1 MRVPDKTPASCCD
14 RRSTLRAVAIEGI
27 CTALAASNVLAAS
40 HAARQIRLRRARFCR
55 RDIIVTVRL
64 YTPSLLDNLVLSI
77 IDEKPRHGFGVA
89 KELQGDESLSA
100 LINVRRPLI
109 YRSLNSLRD
118 GGLIRESKTE
128 AGDQGSQRTVY
139 KATIRGSRMTKA
151 WLSSTVD
158 HPRDARLE
166 LLAKFV
172 LRTRRGLSNRSL
184 ATKQRSEFLKIASDL
199 NQAVKLASP
208 DARLVALWRYESV
221 NAMIRLLNSV
231 AA

>member
-1 MRVPDKTPASCCD
+1 MLC
-14 RRSTLRAVAIEGI
+14 AVADDGNIN
-27 CTALAASNVLAAS
+27 ALAARTAAT
-40 HAARQIRLRRARFCR
+40 QTGIRRALPCFRVT
-55 RDIIVTVRL
+55 IVTVRL

-89 KELQGDESLSA
+89 KELQADESLSA

-109 YRSLNSLRD
+109 YRSLNTLRD

-128 AGDQGSQRTVY
+128 DGDQGSRRTVY
-139 KATIRGSRMTKA
+139 TTTARGSRSTKA
-151 WLSSTVD
+151 WLGSTVE

-166 LLAKFV
+166 LLTKFV

-184 ATKQRSEFLKIASDL
+184 ATKQRSQFLKIATDF
-199 NQAVKLASP
+199 NRAVKLASP

>member
-1 MRVPDKTPASCCD
+1 MEIVRVPDRALAFCCGTC
-14 RRSTLRAVAIEGI
+14 SMLCAVAVDGNSKALTARTAATQNGI
-27 CTALAASNVLAAS
+27 
-40 HAARQIRLRRARFCR
+40 RRALPCFCVT
-55 RDIIVTVRL
+55 IVTVRL

-89 KELQGDESLSA
+89 KELHADESLSA

-109 YRSLNSLRD
+109 YRSLKTLRD

-128 AGDQGSQRTVY
+128 AGDQGSRRTVY
-139 KATIRGSRMTKA
+139 TATALGSRATKA
-151 WLSSTVD
+151 WLGSTVE

-184 ATKQRSEFLKIASDL
+184 AKKQRSQFLKIAADL
-199 NQAVKLASP
+199 NRAVKLASP

>member
-1 MRVPDKTPASCCD
+1 MLT
-14 RRSTLRAVAIEGI
+14 
-27 CTALAASNVLAAS
+27 AS
-40 HAARQIRLRRARFCR
+40 HAATETAMRRALSCR
-55 RDIIVTVRL
+55 RGIIVTVRL

-89 KELQGDESLSA
+89 KDLQGDESLSA

-128 AGDQGSQRTVY
+128 AGDQGSRRTVY
-139 KATIRGSRMTKA
+139 KVTARGSRMTKT
-151 WLSSTVD
+151 WLCSTVD

-184 ATKQRSEFLKIASDL
+184 ATRQRSQFLKIAAEL
-199 NQAVKLASP
+199 NRAAKLASP

>member
-1 MRVPDKTPASCCD
+1 M
-14 RRSTLRAVAIEGI
+14 
-27 CTALAASNVLAAS
+27 
-40 HAARQIRLRRARFCR
+40 
-55 RDIIVTVRL
+55 
-64 YTPSLLDNLVLSI
+64 LDNLVLSI

-109 YRSLNSLRD
+109 YRSINSLRD

-139 KATIRGSRMTKA
+139 KATARGSRMTKT
-151 WLSSTVD
+151 WLGSTVE

-184 ATKQRSEFLKIASDL
+184 AAKQRSQFLKISAEL
-199 NQAVKLASP
+199 KRAVKLASP

>member
-1 MRVPDKTPASCCD
+1 M
-14 RRSTLRAVAIEGI
+14 
-27 CTALAASNVLAAS
+27 
-40 HAARQIRLRRARFCR
+40 
-55 RDIIVTVRL
+55 RL
-64 YTPSLLDNLVLSI
+64 YTPSLLDHLVLSI
-77 IDEKPRHGFGVA
+77 IDEQPRHGFGVA

-109 YRSLNSLRD
+109 YRSINSLRD
-118 GGLIRESKTE
+118 ASLIRESKTE

-139 KATIRGSRMTKA
+139 RATTRGSRMTKT
-151 WLSSTVD
+151 WLASTVD

-184 ATKQRSEFLKIASDL
+184 ATKQRSKFLKIAAEL
-199 NQAVKLASP
+199 NKAAKLASP

-231 AA
+231 AAQ